1 MTAAAASALCGC
13 QETVLNSLQNLIEY
27 LTIIIKRM
35 KQPPELQL
43 MEALMEMDHTDE
55 VRASTMLWSL
65 SCLVLHG
72 LSVDACA
79 CVCLSVLCSWLHGCV
94 RCSAA

>member
-1 MTAAAASALCGC
+1 M
-13 QETVLNSLQNLIEY
+13 LNSLQNLIEY

-55 VRASTMLWSL
+55 AR
-65 SCLVLHG
+65 
-72 LSVDACA
+72 
-79 CVCLSVLCSWLHGCV
+79 
-94 RCSAA
+94 